1 LGIILLCGELLRA
14 ATSGIAY
21 AVTLRG
27 IYGAAAACPLFTD
40 YDPEQSAIRSLLR
53 MMASEE
59 ATGQK
64 ATLAAAAEKI
74 EAETAHP
81 SWQFNN
87 NCL

>member
-1 LGIILLCGELLRA
+1 MVLQRHVHSSLD
-14 ATSGIAY
+14 
-21 AVTLRG
+21 
-27 IYGAAAACPLFTD
+27 D

-74 EAETAHP
+74 EAETAHRP
-81 SWQFNN
+81 GNSTIIVYNLAQHVR
-87 NCL
+87 